1 MTQSTTVQSTAA
13 PQTPLQRSLPDRI
26 RMALAFEIIGLLLL
40 VPVSTLLLDKPL
52 LQLGGLA
59 VIMSLLATWWNYQF
73 NLWFDRYYLIPRG
86 RWQKT
91 LQERVW
97 HALAFE
103 AGLLLLFL
111 PLTAWILAISLWQA
125 LLLDLTFML
134 FYLVYGYVYHWGYDR
149 VYPLSTAL
157 PAQPAAS
164 TKQKT

>member
-1 MTQSTTVQSTAA
+1 MINMTQSIPTQPTQ
-13 PQTPLQRSLPDRI
+13 LQRSLPDRI

-40 VPVSTLLLDKPL
+40 VPVSTFLLDKPL

-59 VIMSLLATWWNYQF
+59 VIMSLMATWWNYQF

-91 LQERVW
+91 LGERVW

-111 PLTAWILAISLWQA
+111 PLTAWLLAISLWQA
-125 LLLDLTFML
+125 LLLDLAFML
-134 FYLVYGYVYHWGYDR
+134 FYLVYGYLYHWGYDR
-149 VYPLSTAL
+149 IFPLSA
-157 PAQPAAS
+157 AQPKDPVA
-164 TKQKT
+164 QR

>member
-1 MTQSTTVQSTAA
+1 MSQTTST
-13 PQTPLQRSLPDRI
+13 PQMQATPLQRSLRDRI

-40 VPVSTLLLDKPL
+40 VPVTTYLLDKPL
-52 LQLGGLA
+52 LHLGGLA

-91 LQERVW
+91 LGERVW

-111 PLTAWILAISLWQA
+111 PLTAWLLAISLWQA
-125 LLLDLTFML
+125 LLLDLAFML
-134 FYLVYGYVYHWGYDR
+134 FYLVYGYLYHWGYDR
-149 VYPLSTAL
+149 VFPLAASPPTD
-157 PAQPAAS
+157 PAA
-164 TKQKT
+164 KP

>member
-1 MTQSTTVQSTAA
+1 MIMSQPTQLNRT
-13 PQTPLQRSLPDRI
+13 LPDRI

-40 VPVSTLLLDKPL
+40 VPVTTWLLNKPL

-73 NLWFDRYYLIPRG
+73 NLWFDRYYLIQRG

-91 LQERVW
+91 LGERVW

-103 AGLLLLFL
+103 AGLLILFL
-111 PLTAWILAISLWQA
+111 PLTAWLLAISLWQA
-125 LLLDLTFML
+125 LLLDLAFML

-149 VYPLSTAL
+149 LFPLSATL
-157 PAQPAAS
+157 PHDLAA
-164 TKQKT
+164 KL